1 MGPYR
6 VRYVSYAAE
15 QLRQLSQS
23 VRLAFDAR
31 VQDLER
37 EPYVAGDFDE
47 RTGSYST
54 TFSGSEETGIVLYTV
69 SDKITTVTM
78 IRVNWV
84 KW

>member
-15 QLRQLSQS
+15 QLCQLPQS

-37 EPYVAGDFDE
+37 APYVAGDFDE
-47 RTGSYST
+47 
-54 TFSGSEETGIVLYTV
+54 
-69 SDKITTVTM
+69 
-78 IRVNWV
+78 
-84 KW
+84 